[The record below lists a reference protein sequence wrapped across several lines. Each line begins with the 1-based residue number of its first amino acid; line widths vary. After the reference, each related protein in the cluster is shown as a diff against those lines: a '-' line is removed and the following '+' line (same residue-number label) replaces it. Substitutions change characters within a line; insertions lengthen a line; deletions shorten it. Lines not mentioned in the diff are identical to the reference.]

1 MLSLW
6 KAKMEK
12 ISRKAIVPCAVLL
25 LLICLIALIS
35 CELESKVVHT
45 KSGFLRGLDAG
56 DAWVFRGIPYASPP
70 VGELRWKAPQ
80 DPQHWS
86 GVRDADE
93 FGSAC
98 PQAAGA
104 FGAGS
109 VDEDCLYLNV
119 TAPKE
124 RGKYPVMVWI
134 HGGAFISG
142 SGAEAGY
149 DPARLVQE
157 DVIVVTLNYRLGAL
171 GFLPHPAL
179 TDEAGESGNY
189 GLMDQQKALGWVKK
203 NIAAFGGD
211 PKKVTIFGESAG
223 GHSVLSHLAAPAS
236 KGLFSRAIAQSGAY
250 SPTQL
255 PLEYG
260 YAAFGMPFA
269 TRAGIT
275 ATEPAEVRDILRGM
289 TVEEV
294 LTAQAD
300 DWYVPVTGGSFLPIS
315 IFEAL
320 STGQFA
326 DVPVLSG
333 CNMNEGRLFVA
344 LDMAEGLIYSSE
356 EEYIAGVTAL
366 LATDPRGLDAVQI
379 AADYIAMQDP
389 DNANKFRLALSK
401 IWTDYF
407 FNTNNFLQ
415 WNQLSAATDTYAYW
429 FTDVNAP
436 NTFDSPLLEM
446 DATHSLEIQYVF
458 GTVGA
463 AGGSEA
469 QIALS
474 EEMVG
479 YWTGFAKTGSPD
491 AGWSPFVSG
500 DTSSFVKRLDTP
512 AVDVTAMDF
521 IDEHNCVYWQNPPL
535 ATADQ
540 SSDS

>member
-1 MLSLW
+1 MKKIFQKSVGLW
-6 KAKMEK
+6 
-12 ISRKAIVPCAVLL
+12 AVFL
-25 LLICLIALIS
+25 LLISAVALIS
-35 CELESKVVHT
+35 CDLDSKVVHT
-45 KSGFLRGLDAG
+45 KSGFLRGIDGG
-56 DAWVFRGIPYASPP
+56 DAWVFRGIPYAAPP

-80 DPQHWS
+80 EPPRWK
-86 GVRDADE
+86 GIRDADE
-93 FGSAC
+93 FGDAC
-98 PQAAGA
+98 PQAEGA

-109 VDEDCLYLNV
+109 VTEDCLYLNV
-119 TAPKE
+119 AAPKE

-142 SGAEAGY
+142 AGSETAY
-149 DPARLVQE
+149 DPTRLVRE
-157 DVIVVTLNYRLGAL
+157 DVVVVTLNYRLGAL

-189 GLMDQQKALGWVKK
+189 GLMDQQKALSWVQK
-203 NIAAFGGD
+203 NIAAFNGD
-211 PKKVTIFGESAG
+211 PKNVTIFGESAG

-236 KGLFSRAIAQSGAY
+236 KGLFSKAIVQSGAY

-255 PLEYG
+255 PMEYG

-269 TRAGIT
+269 DRAGIA
-275 ATEPAEVRDILRGM
+275 ATDPAEVRDLLRAM
-289 TVEEV
+289 SVEEV

-300 DWYVPVTGGSFLPIS
+300 DWYVPVTGGSFLPAS
-315 IFEAL
+315 IFDAL
-320 STGQFA
+320 ATGRFA
-326 DVPVLSG
+326 DVPVLTG
-333 CNMNEGRLFVA
+333 CNLNEGRLFVA
-344 LDMAEGLIYSSE
+344 LDMAEGQFYNTE
-356 EEYIAGVTAL
+356 EEYVAGVTAL
-366 LATDPRGLDAVQI
+366 LATDPRGLDAARI
-379 AADYIAMQDP
+379 AADYVDMQEP
-389 DNANKFRLALSK
+389 DNADRFRLALSS

-436 NTFDSPLLEM
+436 NTFDSPILKM

-479 YWTGFAKTGSPD
+479 YWTGFAKTGAPD
-491 AGWSPFVSG
+491 AGWTPFISG
-500 DTSSFVKRLDTP
+500 DISSYVKRLDTP
-512 AVDVTAMDF
+512 PADATAMDF
-521 IDEHNCVYWQNPPL
+521 VTEHNCAYWQNPPVA
-535 ATADQ
+535 ATDQ
-540 SSDS
+540 SGDL